1 MNKAEFTS
9 RLAKRADLTGVAA
22 GRVVQAFLDEVGD
35 ALASGEEVAF
45 SGFGKFSVSR
55 RAARTGVNPRDP
67 SKKIKIAEARVPRF
81 SAGTVLKRQVS
92 DGGTK
97 RRGAAKRKSA
107 KK

>member
-81 SAGTVLKRQVS
+81 SAGTVL
-92 DGGTK
+92 
-97 RRGAAKRKSA
+97 
-107 KK
+107 